1 MDEEKE
7 RKPDKVIKIKV
18 PKFTK
23 KFRENPW
30 IVSTFVLIVLA
41 IVLVVNGSGNGITGY
56 ISADDA
62 GDLVLDLAKSQVGD
76 AEVVEVKD
84 VGSNLYEVTLLINGQ
99 MSPIYITKDGEFFGS
114 MSPLSLLTQQSPQT
128 QQTPGEYSEE
138 DIEKISVFIDCLA
151 EKGVKIYGANWC
163 GWTKK
168 LVVETLGGFD
178 IAAPIYVECTEN
190 EELCSSE
197 GVSGYP
203 TTKINGELY
212 GGPRTFEGLSEATGC
227 PAPEVA
233 VQSNNTGQ
241 EASC

>member
-7 RKPDKVIKIKV
+7 IIKLKV

-41 IVLVVNGSGNGITGY
+41 IVLIVNGSSGNITGH
-56 ISADDA
+56 ISAGDA
-62 GDLVLDLAKSQVGD
+62 GQILMNFYEMSGAEELSLKSVEEMSGIYQVNFEYKG
-76 AEVVEVKD
+76 AIV
-84 VGSNLYEVTLLINGQ
+84 S
-99 MSPIYITKDGEFFGS
+99 IYITKDGKFAGS
-114 MSPLSLLTQQSPQT
+114 MAPIIFDEPAPQE
-128 QQTPGEYSEE
+128 EYSEE
-138 DIEKISVFIDCLA
+138 DLEKISVFIDCLA

-197 GVSGYP
+197 GITGYP
-203 TTKINGELY
+203 TIKINGELY
-212 GGPRTFEGLSEATGC
+212 TGPRTFEGLSEATGC

-233 VQSNNTGQ
+233 VQSNNPGQ

>member
-7 RKPDKVIKIKV
+7 IIKIKV

-30 IVSTFVLIVLA
+30 IISTFVLIVLA
-41 IVLVVNGSGNGITGY
+41 IVLVVNGSGNGVTGY
-56 ISADDA
+56 ISANDA
-62 GDLVLDLAKSQVGD
+62 GNIVLDLAKSQVGD
-76 AEVVEVKD
+76 AEVIEVKD

-114 MSPLSLLTQQSPQT
+114 MNPLSLLTNES

-138 DIEKISVFIDCLA
+138 DLEKISVFIDCLA
-151 EKGVKIYGANWC
+151 EKGVIIYGANWC

-190 EELCSSE
+190 EELCAQE
-197 GVSGYP
+197 GIGGYP
-203 TTKINGELY
+203 TIKINGELY
-212 GGPRTFEGLSEATGC
+212 RGSRTFEGLAEATGC
-227 PAPEVA
+227 IAPEVS
-233 VQSNNTGQ
+233 VQSDNSGQ